1 MLRKFCL
8 LVLLFAFFAWNVPF
22 VTNQNVF
29 SQSYSEQDEKRA
41 KAEKERQKF
50 VNEMKALLDA
60 AQKSGFSEKQIRDI
74 SVTRDGKLVYVWD
87 FLEQEKLRQ
96 KKDALAK
103 KKFVTRERYL
113 TVMDITDEL
122 ESSET
127 RELDAL
133 KDRSIFMGAEEK

>member
-1 MLRKFCL
+1 M
-8 LVLLFAFFAWNVPF
+8 
-22 VTNQNVF
+22 Q
-29 SQSYSEQDEKRA
+29 
-41 KAEKERQKF
+41 
-50 VNEMKALLDA
+50 ALLDA

-96 KKDALAK
+96 KKEVLAK
-103 KKFVTRERYL
+103 KQFVPRERYL
-113 TVMDITDEL
+113 TVMDIANEL

-133 KDRSIFMGAEEK
+133 KDRSIFVGAEEK